1 MEAIE
6 MEIYPI
12 KSNSC
17 YMNACQ
23 FLLNLFF
30 FSRVYIIMEYAQ
42 NGSLLDVIRRD
53 TYIDEL
59 RSRRWF
65 RQLLEAI
72 DYCHEHGIVHR

>member
-1 MEAIE
+1 MEAIVDGNSSH
-6 MEIYPI
+6 EIE
-12 KSNSC
+12 
-17 YMNACQ
+17 
-23 FLLNLFF
+23 FLLHECLPISSKPLAFP
-30 FSRVYIIMEYAQ
+30 RVYIIMEYAR

-72 DYCHEHGIVHR
+72 NYCHEQGIVHR